1 MREETSSSFRWRP
14 TLSSQQKLRNKM
26 KELFAVILR
35 HGTAWQASRSLE
47 EQEDWEAHRCF
58 MNALEEEGFVMLGG
72 PLEGDGRGSSY
83 TPRDDP
89 GRDRRSTLG
98 RSVAPAGPSSRK
110 PSYAVGTA
118 IRLAA
123 VSRLVTQS
131 RRHSLSQPLRCNR
144 SSGRRS

>member
-1 MREETSSSFRWRP
+1 MREETSSSFRWRA

-72 PLEGDGRGSSY
+72 PLEGTDEVLLILRATIPEEIVDRLSAD
-83 TPRDDP
+83 PWHRRDLL
-89 GRDRRSTLG
+89 R
-98 RSVAPAGPSSRK
+98 
-110 PSYAVGTA
+110 
-118 IRLAA
+118 
-123 VSRLVTQS
+123 VSRVTPWEL
-131 RRHSLSQPLRCNR
+131 RLGSLQ
-144 SSGRRS
+144 